1 MTLCLNVPPHIEA
14 KLRERA
20 AASGQS
26 LDVYAASLLADALT
40 APTIDELLA
49 PVRKDFINTGMSEQ
63 EIMELGR
70 RELETLRSE
79 KKAKSA

>member
-1 MTLCLNVPPHIEA
+1 MTLSLNVPPHIEA

-20 AASGQS
+20 AATGQP
-26 LDVYAASLLADALT
+26 LDVYAANVLAEAVT

-49 PVRKDFINTGMSEQ
+49 PARKDFAATGLTEQ
-63 EIMELGR
+63 QIMELGR
-70 RELETLRSE
+70 RELEALRSE